1 MSSSRSAPRKTEE
14 HYVEYLFQIGGTIFV
29 HHTIKGAKY
38 HVDSKY
44 DGLYKLGEGAYG
56 LVVAGREKGTKKIAI
71 KKIGKFAEDLL
82 DGMRILREIKLLL
95 HLKHIN
101 IIGLKDIFGDYRKLD
116 DIYLVFD
123 RMETNMHD
131 IIYSKNKLTEE
142 HVKYFIWQLLCGMKY
157 MHSAGII
164 HRDLKPSN
172 LLLNS
177 DCDMKICDF
186 GLARGELGDTEFKEY
201 TEYVVT
207 RWYRAPEVMLS
218 PGKYNR
224 KMDVWSIGCIMAELI
239 GRRPIFR
246 GDNYIEQMKLIFK
259 QLGTPLMRIWIS
271 SQTNRTA
278 SHHHQALK
286 YVKTKMGHMKKVP
299 WSETFPN
306 ASEDAID
313 LLSKVRV
320 LVEFSLILDSVLRR
334 RLDYSVWFID
344 DLQVHTSDTP
354 ISHQMLHFHPKHRIS
369 VEDAL
374 NHPYLAKVRIEEYE
388 KIADKKL
395 DMEFED
401 IHLSK
406 ENLQLYDDDCV
417 IDFVAGLHSS
427 RNFVLNVWSLAT
439 IDEYPIKN
447 VCASFPP
454 LEPQAKIWEEICYFR
469 PEWKSLK
476 VPFKY
481 TSKEESEK
489 ESA

>member
-14 HYVEYLFQIGGTIFV
+14 IGGTTFV

-246 GDNYIEQMKLIFK
+246 GENYIEQMKLIFK
-259 QLGTPLMRIWIS
+259 QLGTPSDEDLDFI
-271 SQTNRTA
+271 TNE
-278 SHHHQALK
+278 QALK

-313 LLSKVRV
+313 LLSK
-320 LVEFSLILDSVLRR
+320 
-334 RLDYSVWFID
+334 
-344 DLQVHTSDTP
+344 
-354 ISHQMLHFHPKHRIS
+354 MLHFHPKYRIS

-401 IHLSK
+401 MHLSK
-406 ENLQLYDDDCV
+406 ENL
-417 IDFVAGLHSS
+417 
-427 RNFVLNVWSLAT
+427 
-439 IDEYPIKN
+439 
-447 VCASFPP
+447 
-454 LEPQAKIWEEICYFR
+454 QAKIWEEICYFR

>member
-14 HYVEYLFQIGGTIFV
+14 IGGTIFV

-259 QLGTPLMRIWIS
+259 QLGTPSDEDLDFI
-271 SQTNRTA
+271 TNE
-278 SHHHQALK
+278 QALK

-313 LLSKVRV
+313 LLSK
-320 LVEFSLILDSVLRR
+320 
-334 RLDYSVWFID
+334 
-344 DLQVHTSDTP
+344 
-354 ISHQMLHFHPKHRIS
+354 MLHFHPKHRIS

-406 ENLQLYDDDCV
+406 ENLQ
-417 IDFVAGLHSS
+417 
-427 RNFVLNVWSLAT
+427 
-439 IDEYPIKN
+439 
-447 VCASFPP
+447 
-454 LEPQAKIWEEICYFR
+454 AKIWEEICYFR

>member
-14 HYVEYLFQIGGTIFV
+14 IGGTTFV

-259 QLGTPLMRIWIS
+259 QLGTPSDEDLDFI
-271 SQTNRTA
+271 TNE
-278 SHHHQALK
+278 QALK

-313 LLSKVRV
+313 LLSK
-320 LVEFSLILDSVLRR
+320 
-334 RLDYSVWFID
+334 
-344 DLQVHTSDTP
+344 
-354 ISHQMLHFHPKHRIS
+354 MLHFHPKHRIS

-406 ENLQLYDDDCV
+406 ENLQ
-417 IDFVAGLHSS
+417 
-427 RNFVLNVWSLAT
+427 
-439 IDEYPIKN
+439 
-447 VCASFPP
+447 
-454 LEPQAKIWEEICYFR
+454 AKIWEEICYFR
-469 PEWKSLK
+469 PEWKSLE

>member
-14 HYVEYLFQIGGTIFV
+14 IGGTTFV

-259 QLGTPLMRIWIS
+259 QLGTPSDEDLDFI
-271 SQTNRTA
+271 TNE
-278 SHHHQALK
+278 QALK

-313 LLSKVRV
+313 LLSK
-320 LVEFSLILDSVLRR
+320 
-334 RLDYSVWFID
+334 
-344 DLQVHTSDTP
+344 
-354 ISHQMLHFHPKHRIS
+354 MLHFHPKHRIS

-401 IHLSK
+401 MHLSK
-406 ENLQLYDDDCV
+406 ENL
-417 IDFVAGLHSS
+417 
-427 RNFVLNVWSLAT
+427 
-439 IDEYPIKN
+439 
-447 VCASFPP
+447 
-454 LEPQAKIWEEICYFR
+454 QAKIWEEICYFR
-469 PEWKSLK
+469 PEWKSLE

>member
-1 MSSSRSAPRKTEE
+1 
-14 HYVEYLFQIGGTIFV
+14 
-29 HHTIKGAKY
+29 
-38 HVDSKY
+38 
-44 DGLYKLGEGAYG
+44 
-56 LVVAGREKGTKKIAI
+56 
-71 KKIGKFAEDLL
+71 
-82 DGMRILREIKLLL
+82 MRILREIKLLL

-259 QLGTPLMRIWIS
+259 QLGTPSDEDLDFI
-271 SQTNRTA
+271 TNE
-278 SHHHQALK
+278 QALK

-313 LLSKVRV
+313 LLSK
-320 LVEFSLILDSVLRR
+320 
-334 RLDYSVWFID
+334 
-344 DLQVHTSDTP
+344 
-354 ISHQMLHFHPKHRIS
+354 MLHFHPKHRIS

-406 ENLQLYDDDCV
+406 ENLQVCTRY
-417 IDFVAGLHSS
+417 SS
-427 RNFVLNVWSLAT
+427 PMYIFPRSCTMT
-439 IDEYPIKN
+439 I
-447 VCASFPP
+447 A
-454 LEPQAKIWEEICYFR
+454 
-469 PEWKSLK
+469 
-476 VPFKY
+476 
-481 TSKEESEK
+481 
-489 ESA
+489 

>member
-1 MSSSRSAPRKTEE
+1 
-14 HYVEYLFQIGGTIFV
+14 V

-186 GLARGELGDTEFKEY
+186 GGGD
-201 TEYVVT
+201 
-207 RWYRAPEVMLS
+207 A
-218 PGKYNR
+218 
-224 KMDVWSIGCIMAELI
+224 
-239 GRRPIFR
+239 
-246 GDNYIEQMKLIFK
+246 
-259 QLGTPLMRIWIS
+259 
-271 SQTNRTA
+271 
-278 SHHHQALK
+278 
-286 YVKTKMGHMKKVP
+286 
-299 WSETFPN
+299 
-306 ASEDAID
+306 
-313 LLSKVRV
+313 
-320 LVEFSLILDSVLRR
+320 
-334 RLDYSVWFID
+334 
-344 DLQVHTSDTP
+344 
-354 ISHQMLHFHPKHRIS
+354 
-369 VEDAL
+369 
-374 NHPYLAKVRIEEYE
+374 
-388 KIADKKL
+388 
-395 DMEFED
+395 
-401 IHLSK
+401 
-406 ENLQLYDDDCV
+406 
-417 IDFVAGLHSS
+417 
-427 RNFVLNVWSLAT
+427 
-439 IDEYPIKN
+439 
-447 VCASFPP
+447 
-454 LEPQAKIWEEICYFR
+454 
-469 PEWKSLK
+469 
-476 VPFKY
+476 
-481 TSKEESEK
+481 
-489 ESA
+489 